1 MGRDT
6 GGITTAYTR
15 RIDVFPCSLAL
26 SANFVLTAL
35 PQNSSRTRTTCRAS
49 HYQVRKSSP
58 RPPPV
63 TRCSRA
69 SASRLSN
76 GSAVSEP
83 HLSVSTESASAASW
97 PAARATGTQCL
108 MNRRACGGAAARHH
122 LSAAT
127 TAACQSAAAGHLGT
141 VPESQLMLART
152 NQTVMLMKRPVAG
165 WNMLNG
171 GYNKCTSFRSW
182 LLHSGDRRP
191 LEMNRV
197 ERVAP
202 FTKIDDPGGQG
213 PWVVRGEVLCGL
225 PTAGRIFISDL
236 ARSQLIACCLQPS

>member
-1 MGRDT
+1 MPSLPLSGEEIQSTTSARD
-6 GGITTAYTR
+6 ALLS
-15 RIDVFPCSLAL
+15 SLCQPA
-26 SANFVLTAL
+26 
-35 PQNSSRTRTTCRAS
+35 
-49 HYQVRKSSP
+49 
-58 RPPPV
+58 
-63 TRCSRA
+63 
-69 SASRLSN
+69 N

-171 GYNKCTSFRSW
+171 GDNKCTSLRSCPR
-182 LLHSGDRRP
+182 SFRRP
-191 LEMNRV
+191 KASRDEPSR
-197 ERVAP
+197 AGGP
-202 FTKIDDPGGQG
+202 FYQN
-213 PWVVRGEVLCGL
+213 
-225 PTAGRIFISDL
+225 
-236 ARSQLIACCLQPS
+236 